1 MHPRVNGSVGS
12 LRSVALIALLA
23 VGLAGVA
30 GCTEEVGDIDRTQ
43 GNYVRK
49 ADFDGQWYYLQT
61 VTDVPPTSMFTFV
74 GETSRSEKIRWSI
87 QEEYLV
93 AYRSYPLVPGAEAPV
108 TAGPD
113 FYGDDYTENPVAAFR
128 IRKHFDRIREYNAT
142 TGEESNVL
150 VENES
155 DRQWHER
162 EFMRVD
168 WSTNLVANFDF
179 VSTAAVVTN
188 MEYFV
193 QEEQGGPDAFYKEID
208 PNGSM
213 NYFDFVGKMF
223 IEPDLWGCIFTWMG
237 WSAEDCTAGE
247 IKVRFSFARA
257 PEEPDYEPFQYDDNY
272 MSKFGYFRSE
282 RVSYDP
288 RRGQTDEGR
297 RYMINRHNIW
307 KGTYQR
313 NPDGSFVRDAEKRR
327 VPIPITERETRTV
340 PYYLSAEFPNDPL
353 LLEAAFDTLVQWD
366 LATRQGVAAL
376 QSKPLDEVGTI
387 FVLCRNPVTEDDH
400 EACGQPGFQMRFGDL
415 RYSTLHWV
423 TPDQLDG
430 PLGYGPSVVDPVTGE
445 LIAGKAHVYGAS
457 LDTYVSYA
465 LDIVRMINDDMDV
478 DDFVTGEQYR
488 AEVIERLTGQIDPEQ
503 LHPALGNM
511 LVGVHDRVP
520 SGAEARARG
529 RKLPR
534 EVERVRERRQKRV
547 QRKAEGHR
555 PYSRAAAQQR
565 FERALESGLVERLLN
580 EEVQATVAG
589 RAQAA
594 NAGPLKLSELPDDLL
609 EQSGLASR
617 LNPFWIK
624 QRQRMF
630 KRALARSIAFPDL
643 FETSAVG
650 AARQYEGRRDYD
662 HIWHELR
669 ALLFKATAIHEV
681 GHTVGLRHN
690 FQGSYDSLNYF
701 DPYWELR
708 KETLPTTPVD
718 EPVSYLDI
726 FRGAGQ
732 TEAQIEGQMRD
743 YQYSSIMDYGYSF
756 QSDLMGLG
764 RYDAAAM
771 AFGYGCGYDTLP
783 ASDYR
788 CDEANALPNPDGDGC
803 LAPRPGPVQVFKKRR
818 GDLGRAGE
826 LLSATETH
834 FGHVVRYDD
843 SNIPN
848 VNILERYHY
857 STLARAF
864 PDLGDLHQRE
874 WMRYDDYRSAVDDH
888 RLAIDEQPVKVPYAF
903 CSDEWVEEMLSC
915 QYFDQGADPFEMTQV
930 KINHFRAFYY
940 FDTFRRGRF
949 GWEPWYVLIRSFLRT
964 FLPLSDYHQF
974 WWFAEDGFDPVF
986 DATFEMTA
994 YAGFNFFGEVLSTP
1008 PYGNYCHSREDGSL
1022 VPLSDDT
1029 SRRDE
1034 REEEEK
1040 VHYRIKA
1047 YCDPELGLVEVM
1059 QGDGRRRLSRF
1070 AFDTGYYSYD
1080 RPLEAGHW
1088 WNTMAAVWGLTDADA
1103 SVIGVDAESGTYAI
1117 SFYDLFDEEFA
1128 DLAASILTENYDTYG
1143 PSYTLTGDRD
1153 GDGIPDGEL
1162 SFRPMAPLWVDNG
1175 YGEWTRVHPETGAPV
1190 APTRNPSR
1198 AICQSCSN
1206 NNDCLGFSG
1215 YTGSVLCSAAPGIDG
1230 SACLLDC
1237 GSFVECD
1244 NECLAFARCQASC
1257 EAYATS
1263 CAGPDGC
1270 DERLNPLKCDDKGNC
1285 AAEHDPGNCDAE
1297 GGCAADNNPCGDGWV
1312 CHREAERCIPD
1323 EGAACEADPCDAEH
1337 PYGGCPVGQVC
1348 RAGSCD
1354 PMPLLTQV
1362 DPTLMLVD
1370 DVLMWGLYDTTS
1382 GLELRFNDSINVFR
1396 MGTDEEERPDG
1407 RNYKV
1412 ITFTDPVRGQQYGA
1426 LQPNCQ
1432 EIRADGGGVGM
1443 CSPCTNHEQCN
1454 GFIGMYYG
1462 GVFCTESDAGDGPL
1476 CLKDCGGGT
1485 EDRCFDG
1492 TVCTPMADGESY
1504 CVPPGG
1510 TCEGESGACSADFP
1524 YGDCPEGRGCLDG
1537 ACMEPYT
1544 PNAICRHQHPAVT
1557 PAVRLVK
1564 RGAEYSQAYL
1574 DAMDRYYEYPLPGEQ
1589 FDEQY
1594 DEQLRWAYYGAR
1606 WRFEGFMTTLN
1617 ILRGYFKYFGDL
1629 F

>member
-1 MHPRVNGSVGS
+1 MHRRPTAGGVP
-12 LRSVALIALLA
+12 LRLVALAALLA
-23 VGLAGVA
+23 CGLSA
-30 GCTEEVGDIDRTQ
+30 CTEDVGDIDRTQ

-49 ADFDGQWYYLQT
+49 ADYDGQWYYLQT
-61 VTDVPPTSMFTFV
+61 VTEVPPTSMFTFV
-74 GETSRSEKIRWSI
+74 GETSRTEKIRWSI
-87 QEEYLV
+87 QEEFLV

-108 TAGPD
+108 TAPPD
-113 FYGDDYTENPVAAFR
+113 FYGDEYTENPVAAFR
-128 IRKHFDRIREYNAT
+128 IRKHFDRIREYNST

-150 VENES
+150 SENET

-168 WSTNLVANFDF
+168 WSTNLVTNFDF
-179 VSTAAVVTN
+179 VSQADNVTN
-188 MEYFV
+188 LDYFV
-193 QEEQGGPDAFYKEID
+193 QEEQGGPDAFYREVG

-213 NYFDFVGKMF
+213 NYFDYVGKMF

-247 IKVRFSFARA
+247 IKVRFSFAKA
-257 PEEPDYEPFQYDDNY
+257 PEEPDYEPFHYDDNY

-307 KGTYQR
+307 KRTYE
-313 NPDGSFVRDAEKRR
+313 RDAAGNFEHDAEGRR
-327 VPIPITERETRTV
+327 VPIPITEREVRTV
-340 PYYLSAEFPNDPL
+340 PYYLSAQFPNDPRL
-353 LLEAAFDTLVQWD
+353 HEAAVDTLHQWD
-366 LATRQGVAAL
+366 VAAREGVAAL
-376 QSKPLDEVGTI
+376 QGKEADELPPV
-387 FVLCRNPVTEDDH
+387 FVLCHNPVTADDH
-400 EACGQPGFQMRFGDL
+400 EACGQAGFEMRFGDL

-423 TPDQLDG
+423 APDQLDG
-430 PLGYGPSVVDPVTGE
+430 PLGYGPSVTDPVTGE

-465 LDIVRMINDDMDV
+465 VDIVRMLNDDLEAEDLVLGEHYRTELMD
-478 DDFVTGEQYR
+478 
-488 AEVIERLTGQIDPEQ
+488 RLLGQTDPEQ
-503 LHPALGNM
+503 LHPALHNAM
-511 LVGVHDRVP
+511 VGVHDRVP
-520 SGAEARARG
+520 SPAAARRQG
-529 RKLPR
+529 RKVPR
-534 EVERVRERRQKRV
+534 QVERVRERREKRA
-547 QRKAEGHR
+547 QRKAEGHT
-555 PYSRAAAQQR
+555 PYSEAAAQQR
-565 FERALESGLVERLLN
+565 FEQVLESGLIERLMN
-580 EEVQATVAG
+580 EEVRASVAG
-589 RAQAA
+589 RAQSAG
-594 NAGPLKLSELPDDLL
+594 AGPMKLSELPDALVR
-609 EQSGLASR
+609 QSELASR
-617 LNPFWIK
+617 LNPYWIK
-624 QRQRMF
+624 ERQRLF
-630 KRALARSIAFPDL
+630 KRALARNIAFPDL

-650 AARQYEGRRDYD
+650 AARKYEGRRDYD

-690 FQGSYDSLNYF
+690 FQGSYDALNYF
-701 DPYWELR
+701 DPYWALR
-708 KETLPTTPVD
+708 KETLPTAPAG
-718 EPVSYLDI
+718 EPVSYEEV

-732 TEAQIEGQMRD
+732 TEAQINGQMRD

-764 RYDAAAM
+764 RYDSAAI
-771 AFGYGCGYDTLP
+771 AFGYGCGYDVL
-783 ASDYR
+783 ADADER
-788 CDEANALPNPDGDGC
+788 CDKADALANPGGEGC

-818 GDLGRAGE
+818 GELGRAGE

-857 STLARAF
+857 STLARSF
-864 PDLGDLHQRE
+864 PALTDLHDRE
-874 WMRYDDYRSAVDDH
+874 WMRYDDYRRSVDDH
-888 RLAIDEQPVKVPYAF
+888 RLAVDEQPVKVPYAF

-915 QYFDQGADPFEMTQV
+915 QYFDQGADPFEMALT

-949 GWEPWYVLIRSFLRT
+949 GWEPFYVLIRSFLRT

-994 YAGFNFFGEVLSTP
+994 YSGFNFFGEVLATP
-1008 PYGNYCHSREDGSL
+1008 PYGNYCYSREDGSL
-1022 VPLSDDT
+1022 VPLSEDT
-1029 SRRDE
+1029 TRRDE

-1047 YCDPELGLVEVM
+1047 YCDADRGLVEVM

-1088 WNTMAAVWGLTDADA
+1088 WNTMAAVWGLTDPDA

-1117 SFYDLFDEEFA
+1117 SYYDLFDEEFA

-1162 SFRPMAPLWVDNG
+1162 TFRPLAPLWVDDGFGN
-1175 YGEWTRVHPETGAPV
+1175 WTKVHPETGAPV

-1198 AICQSCSN
+1198 AVCQSCNSH
-1206 NNDCLGFSG
+1206 NDCLGFSG
-1215 YTGSVLCSAAPGIDG
+1215 YSASVLCSSDPDG
-1230 SACLLDC
+1230 GGGSVCLQDC
-1237 GSFVECD
+1237 SSFVECAD
-1244 NECLAFARCQASC
+1244 ECLVFERCQSAC
-1257 EAYATS
+1257 EAYAAS

-1270 DERLNPLKCDDKGNC
+1270 DERLNPLKCDPKGNC
-1285 AAEHDPGNCDAE
+1285 AAEHDPGTCDGE
-1297 GGCAADNNPCGDGWV
+1297 GGCAARWNPCGDGWE
-1312 CHREAERCIPD
+1312 CDMGAERCVPTD
-1323 EGAACEADPCDAEH
+1323 GAACDAAPCDAEH
-1337 PYGGCPVGQVC
+1337 PVGGCPEGEVC
-1348 RAGSCD
+1348 RAGACL
-1354 PMPLLTQV
+1354 PLPLITQV

-1370 DVLMWGLYDTTS
+1370 DVLMWSLYDTTS

-1396 MGTDEEERPDG
+1396 MGSDEEERPNG
-1407 RNYKV
+1407 RDYKV
-1412 ITFTDPVRGQQYGA
+1412 ITFTDPIRGHEYGA

-1432 EIRADGGGVGM
+1432 EIRADGGGVGL
-1443 CSPCTNHEQCN
+1443 CSTCAANEECA

-1462 GVFCTESDAGDGPL
+1462 GVFCDDRLDGEGPL
-1476 CLKDCGGGT
+1476 CLQDCGNGL
-1485 EDRCFDG
+1485 EDRCPAGTTCTAFD
-1492 TVCTPMADGESY
+1492 DGESY
-1504 CVPPGG
+1504 CLHAGR
-1510 TCEGESGACSADFP
+1510 TCAGHSGACSAEFP
-1524 YGDCPEGRGCLDG
+1524 NGDCAAGQACLDG
-1537 ACMEPYT
+1537 TCQDPYT
-1544 PNAICRHQHPAVT
+1544 PNAICRHQSPAET
-1557 PAVRLVK
+1557 PGVRLIK

-1574 DAMDRYYEYPLPGEQ
+1574 DAMDRYYQYPLPGEAY
-1589 FDEQY
+1589 DEAH
-1594 DEQLRWAYYGAR
+1594 DEQLQWAYYGSR

-1617 ILRGYFKYFGDL
+1617 ILRGYYKYFGDL